1 VIRSIVADIDLG
13 AVGGAF
19 GVADYG
25 AGTGATSVHSMRT
38 AVAAVRERDA
48 GVPVLAVHND
58 VITSDFTTLF
68 ANVAGA
74 ESHLELGGGPVYS
87 TAAAGSFYA
96 QVVPAGT
103 VHLGLCSNASHWY
116 REQPAVSVPGGMYFS
131 AAERGE
137 REKLADQAGADWS
150 EFLAARAAELA
161 PGGRL
166 FVEGIGRIEDP
177 DGAER
182 VSASRLLRVMWDVAV
197 GLSDEG
203 RLDRGVLDR
212 YVFPVYCRSVAEAT
226 APVRDGGALAG
237 ALAVASADV
246 DEVPNPYWE
255 QLERDGDRD
264 AYAAAY
270 TAFVRAFSESALAA
284 HLFEP
289 GARGIEPAALCDEYF
304 ARFRAATAA
313 DPAAGRYEA

>member
-1 VIRSIVADIDLG
+1 
-13 AVGGAF
+13 
-19 GVADYG
+19 
-25 AGTGATSVHSMRT
+25 MRT

-177 DGAER
+177 VGAER

-226 APVRDGGALAG
+226 APARDGGALAG
-237 ALAVASADV
+237 ALAVASAGV
-246 DEVPNPYWE
+246 DEVPTPTGSSSARRRPRRVRGR
-255 QLERDGDRD
+255 LHR
-264 AYAAAY
+264 
-270 TAFVRAFSESALAA
+270 VRARL
-284 HLFEP
+284 LRV
-289 GARGIEPAALCDEYF
+289 GARRPPVR
-304 ARFRAATAA
+304 ARRPGYRAGGAVRRIFRPLSRR
-313 DPAAGRYEA
+313 DRGRPRRRPLRGVDLARRPR